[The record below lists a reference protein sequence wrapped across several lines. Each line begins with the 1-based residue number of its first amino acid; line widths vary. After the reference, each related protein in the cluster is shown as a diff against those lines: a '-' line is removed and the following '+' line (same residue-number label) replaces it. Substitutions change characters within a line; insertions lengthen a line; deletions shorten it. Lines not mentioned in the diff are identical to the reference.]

1 MAPRLIDEEVEALR
15 GLVDTQHLAQFCSLP
30 VAREAS
36 GIQQAPDSRPLAGWL
51 DRWRGCR
58 DVQRPKWHDTRPT
71 ARSHYITGSVTLIQ
85 NTTVSHRRGQKHGN
99 AAKAPG
105 AKMRPLERDRFSP
118 RTSFKPCHGVG
129 LGEVGQGNLKKQQQK
144 KQIWNKLLYLIFP

>member
-58 DVQRPKWHDTRPT
+58 NDTRPT

-99 AAKAPG
+99 ATKAPG

-129 LGEVGQGNLKKQQQK
+129 LGEVGQGNLKKQTK
-144 KQIWNKLLYLIFP
+144 KNQI